1 MASMA
6 AVIVK
11 ILPNSPKA
19 NLKEIEEEADKILK
33 EKGAKNIS
41 FTEEDIAFGL
51 KSIKIKFAWPEGS
64 STDII
69 DNSLAKLKHI
79 SSAQI
84 EDYRRAFG

>member
-1 MASMA
+1 MAMV

-19 NLKEIEEEADKILK
+19 NLKEIEENAEKILI

-41 FTEEDIAFGL
+41 FEEEEIAFGL

-69 DNSLAKLKHI
+69 DNSLAKLQHI
-79 SSAQI
+79 SSAVI

>member
-1 MASMA
+1 MTGIV

-11 ILPNSPKA
+11 ILPNSPDA
-19 NLKEIEEEADKILK
+19 NLDKIEKSAKQVLEK
-33 EKGAKNIS
+33 EGAKNIS
-41 FTEEDIAFGL
+41 FTEEEIAFGV
-51 KSIKIKFAWPEGS
+51 KAIKIKFAWPEEK

-69 DNSLAKLKHI
+69 DNSLTKIKNV